1 MWARCQKA
9 ALVAACL
16 VMSCG
21 VRAYEDHGLVVFWAK
36 DGIHEIEMGSPNLET
51 RIILTQD
58 RGDDKN
64 RLWPPAIGGLCVDP
78 VSEMVAW
85 TENRPEA
92 GKNHR
97 TIYMTHIDGSMKDKP
112 PIKLLELGTDDGD
125 IVYGC
130 AIDPIRKKLFFVEFD
145 KSKHRQNVVS
155 IAYTGAAGEWKAV
168 GTTSLPNGFA
178 VQESHPQGGGLTLV
192 NGIPY
197 MSAARKRQGGIFVPG
212 IYKLENDQWSGVDS
226 CDTYGAWKGHL
237 GYPVANTDGSLFIND
252 GDDSSKP
259 SASRA
264 TEILKV
270 PADLTSPLEK
280 TSKVKIPLSNHVGDD
295 SVPGETN
302 VIALSPTISAT
313 SSPLG
318 VLFLQGRPPN
328 NIYTAELKGA
338 TARPKFKSIYK
349 AEPDELGEYGIGPM
363 VWTEKHLNITTV
375 PDTEEPV
382 AETPVP
388 DMMTPAP
395 DMTTPAPAGND
406 TTPTPAAAGN
416 DTTPV
421 PDAAVTTPKPGDDTT
436 PEPAK
441 VDDTPAPQKTAETPA
456 PLDPVKPG
464 STPTPDDPSSP
475 LYQYLDSPM
484 YEDEVQRHK
493 LEEAQRAAATDGSS
507 DSGLSDLELGLIITS
522 AVLLCLLM
530 FVAGYWFGWRKK
542 DAKAQPNELE
552 YMRYE
557 ANPSQASPPLLPASP
572 PLAFVGGDAGST
584 GRSSPDQPPAYA
596 PIGGSGTDSARMR
609 WLNSS
614 RHALESPTASDSK
627 PFFSVKGDD
636 SAVDW
641 HASRVG
647 RVQTEKL
654 PDTMQDSFRQGSPS
668 PLSRTGGRSD
678 VIMKDKGVFIP
689 SEELSSGRGG
699 GSRSVSSMRR
709 PGARN
714 TLPGS
719 FSGASRAGSFSS
731 PSLSPVKTSEL
742 NI

>member
-1 MWARCQKA
+1 MWARYQKA
-9 ALVAACL
+9 ALVVACL

-36 DGIHEIEMGSPNLET
+36 DGIHEIEMASANLET

-58 RGDDKN
+58 RGDDPN
-64 RLWPPAIGGLCVDP
+64 RLWPPAIGGLCTDP
-78 VSEMVAW
+78 VSQMVAW

-92 GKNHR
+92 GNNHR
-97 TIYMTHIDGSMKDKP
+97 AIYATHIDGSMKDKP
-112 PIKLLELGTDDGD
+112 PVKLLELGTDEGD

-130 AIDPIRKKLFFVEFD
+130 AIDPIRKKLFFVDFD
-145 KSKHRQNVVS
+145 KSKHRQSV
-155 IAYTGAAGEWKAV
+155 IYTKYTGAPGEWKAV
-168 GTTSLPNGFA
+168 GATSLPNGFA
-178 VQESHPQGGGLTLV
+178 VQESHPQGGGLALV
-192 NGIPY
+192 NGVPY

-237 GYPVANTDGSLFIND
+237 GYPVSNTDGSMFIND
-252 GDDSSKP
+252 GDDSTKP
-259 SASRA
+259 SESRA

-270 PADLTSPLEK
+270 PIDQTSPLEK

-295 SVPGETN
+295 SSPGETN
-302 VIALSPTISAT
+302 VIALSPTISST
-313 SSPLG
+313 SSPEG

-338 TARPKFKSIYK
+338 TKRPNFKSIYK
-349 AEPDELGEYGIGPM
+349 ADPIELGEYGIGPI
-363 VWTEKHLNITTV
+363 VWTEKHLNITTE
-375 PDTEEPV
+375 PETQEPMAEE
-382 AETPVP
+382 
-388 DMMTPAP
+388 TPAP
-395 DMTTPAPAGND
+395 DMETPAPNMTTPAPPASNDTTPAPGND
-406 TTPTPAAAGN
+406 TTPA
-416 DTTPV
+416 
-421 PDAAVTTPKPGDDTT
+421 PDAAVETPKPADDAT

-441 VDDTPAPQKTAETPA
+441 VGDTPVPPAETPA
-456 PLDPVKPG
+456 PDPAKPVA
-464 STPTPDDPSSP
+464 TPEPEDPSSP

-493 LEEAQRAAATDGSS
+493 IEEAQRAAAGGDGSS
-507 DSGLSDLELGLIITS
+507 ESGLTDLELALILTS

-542 DAKAQPNELE
+542 DQGKVQPNELE

-636 SAVDW
+636 AAVDW

-647 RVQTEKL
+647 RVQTERL

-668 PLSRTGGRSD
+668 PLARTGGRSD

-699 GSRSVSSMRR
+699 GTRSVSSMRR

-719 FSGASRAGSFSS
+719 FSGSPSRAGSFSS
-731 PSLSPVKTSEL
+731 PSMSPVKTSEL